1 MKKILI
7 YSGQDQIGDAI
18 IKLPFL
24 YYLRKEFPSDKII
37 WMTQLGTVYKKELSI
52 FINDYIDE
60 FYDNT
65 NLNLVPWKKISYN
78 YNLENNNF
86 DLIIDT
92 QKSVRR
98 TLALNRISS
107 KCFISSSANFLF
119 SSIKPKQI
127 KKNNQYYLNDLLELL
142 SLYSGNTI
150 KNKFKL
156 EVPDKIKKSLSKFFS
171 IKNKYFG
178 IAPGAGQDNKIWHI
192 ENYIKLAKH
201 FQNEGYKIVIF
212 LGPLEKLMKEKF
224 NSELTNLIYPEDL
237 LKEFNSPQVVMASTN
252 FLKCAVSNDSGTS
265 HMLSTN
271 LCPLIKLFGPKNSI
285 KFTPDYLNKIMNIKA
300 NQFGDNKINNIPVDY
315 VIAQSEKIINL
326 NN

>member
-119 SSIKPKQI
+119 SSIKPKLI

>member
-65 NLNLVPWKKISYN
+65 NLNLAPWKKISYN
-78 YNLENNNF
+78 YNLENDNF

-119 SSIKPKQI
+119 SSIKPKLI

-150 KNKFKL
+150 KNKFTL

-224 NSELTNLIYPEDL
+224 NSELTNVIYPEDL
-237 LKEFNSPQVVMASTN
+237 LKEFNGPQVVMASTN

>member
-78 YNLENNNF
+78 YNLKSDNF

-119 SSIKPKQI
+119 SSIKPKLI

-300 NQFGDNKINNIPVDY
+300 NQFGDNNINNIPVDY

>member
-78 YNLENNNF
+78 YNLENDNF

-119 SSIKPKQI
+119 SSIKPKLI

>member
-1 MKKILI
+1 VKKILI

-65 NLNLVPWKKISYN
+65 NLNLAPWKKISYN
-78 YNLENNNF
+78 YNLENDNF

-119 SSIKPKQI
+119 SSIKPKLI

-224 NSELTNLIYPEDL
+224 NSELTNVIYPEDL

-300 NQFGDNKINNIPVDY
+300 NQFGDNNINNIPVDY

>member
-65 NLNLVPWKKISYN
+65 NLNLAPWKKISYN
-78 YNLENNNF
+78 YNLENDNF

-119 SSIKPKQI
+119 SSIKPKLI

-150 KNKFKL
+150 KNTFKL

-212 LGPLEKLMKEKF
+212 LGPLEKLMKGKF
-224 NSELTNLIYPEDL
+224 DSELTNVIYPEDL

>member
-65 NLNLVPWKKISYN
+65 NLNLAPWKKISYN
-78 YNLENNNF
+78 YNLENDNF

-119 SSIKPKQI
+119 SSIKPKLI

-150 KNKFKL
+150 KNKFTL

-224 NSELTNLIYPEDL
+224 NSELTNVIYPEDL

-300 NQFGDNKINNIPVDY
+300 NQFGDNNINNIPVDY

>member
-65 NLNLVPWKKISYN
+65 NLNLAPWKKISYN
-78 YNLENNNF
+78 YNLKSDNF

-119 SSIKPKQI
+119 SSIKPKLI

-300 NQFGDNKINNIPVDY
+300 NQFGDNNINNIPVDY

>member
-65 NLNLVPWKKISYN
+65 NLNLAPWKKISYN
-78 YNLENNNF
+78 YNLENDNF

-119 SSIKPKQI
+119 SSIKPKLI